1 MSPSNLKSSV
11 VWIAEFLPSASL
23 YFLITLES
31 RWRITGFGQM
41 FAQPTVS

>member
-23 YFLITLES
+23 CFLIAFERRSLSTRL
-31 RWRITGFGQM
+31 
-41 FAQPTVS
+41 AQETAS